1 MMDDADYA
9 PLALHDYIQVPYQN
23 INPQTLEQLIE
34 DVVTRDGTDYGA
46 EEMSLAEKKAQ
57 ALYNLQRGTAVV
69 VFDNRSQTV
78 TIVNKDSLF

>member
-1 MMDDADYA
+1 MMDEADYA

-46 EEMSLAEKKAQ
+46 EEMSLADKKNQ
-57 ALYNLQRGTAVV
+57 VIFHLQKGLAVV
-69 VFDNRSQTV
+69 VFDNTTQTV
-78 TIVNKDSLF
+78 AIVNKDSLF